1 MLDVLHHIERP
12 GVFFAEAARVLRPGG
27 RLVMIEPGITPVS
40 WLFYKLLHPE
50 PVDMSADPLA
60 EVAPDPARDPFADA
74 NQAIP
79 TLLFARARYRRRFAM
94 TFPGLRFAAR
104 AWLSLF
110 AYPLSGGY
118 RSWSLVPEAV
128 VGPLL
133 KLENWLLPLLGPIM
147 AFRLAIILERRADH
161 SEVTH

>member
-74 NQAIP
+74 NQALP
-79 TLLFARARYRRRFAM
+79 TLLFARSRYRLRFAM
-94 TFPGLRFAAR
+94 TFPGPRFAPR
-104 AWLSLF
+104 AWL
-110 AYPLSGGY
+110 
-118 RSWSLVPEAV
+118 RPE
-128 VGPLL
+128 
-133 KLENWLLPLLGPIM
+133 
-147 AFRLAIILERRADH
+147 ERRWGRGGD
-161 SEVTH
+161 TKFRDLG